1 MISIFG
7 LKKKKKKL
15 RKIQEVQKKQLKK
28 LTAIRVFLDSALLKQ
43 KRLASYFNYD
53 FPNEDELKKKRKG

>member
-7 LKKKKKKL
+7 LKKKMKKL
-15 RKIQEVQKKQLKK
+15 RKISEVQNKQLKK
-28 LTAIRVFLDSALLKQ
+28 LTAVGVFLDSALSKQ

-53 FPNEDELKKKRKG
+53 FPYEDELKKK